1 MKSNE
6 ELILIWDNLHPQE
19 KMAFGDQWISHETN
33 LRAWDKPFSELS
45 PLKRKRVLMSVEVF
59 SHIKIHPMLG
69 SGIDSSTLE
78 KNKFKDGVRILSDS
92 ELFNAMKKDLKITN
106 IDIAEII
113 GLTPD
118 SVKNQTQ
125 PNKDLPTWAKSMIF
139 VWKNKKGELSPA
151 LKGVNPSE

>member
-1 MKSNE
+1 MKTND
-6 ELILIWDNLHPQE
+6 ELIAIWNELPAQE
-19 KMAFGDQWISHETN
+19 KMAMGDMYISHETN
-33 LRAWDKPFSELS
+33 LKAWDKPYDELS
-45 PLKRKRVLMSVEVF
+45 PLKMKRVLQSVEAF
-59 SHIKIHPMLG
+59 SKVKIHPIIG

-78 KNKFKDGVRILSDS
+78 KNKFKDGKRILSDN
-92 ELFNAMKKDLKITN
+92 ELFKAMKRELKITN
-106 IDIAEII
+106 ADIAEIT
-113 GLTPD
+113 GLTAD